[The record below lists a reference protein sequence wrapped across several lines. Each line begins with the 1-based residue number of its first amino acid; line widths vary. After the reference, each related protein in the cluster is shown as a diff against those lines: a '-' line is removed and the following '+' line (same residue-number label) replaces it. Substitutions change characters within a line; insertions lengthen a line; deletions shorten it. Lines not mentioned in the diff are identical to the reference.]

1 MFLCIWMDLQIT
13 YYVRVHP
20 GHETSTHYF
29 SSSGGSGAD
38 PQLVFLNPDRFM
50 DHVVCSG
57 PFGARNI
64 DPLFFM
70 LGWDRC
76 GSHKNSTRTCYIKLV
91 FLHLDQSSR
100 SRSAFECVR
109 GVKHYGELVF
119 FASSAICVSRN
130 TYWCI

>member
-1 MFLCIWMDLQIT
+1 MFFCIWMDLQIT

-20 GHETSTHYF
+20 GRETSTQYF

-50 DHVVCSG
+50 DHVVCLG

-76 GSHKNSTRTCYIKLV
+76 GSHKNSTRTCYVKLV
-91 FLHLDQSSR
+91 FLHLDQS
-100 SRSAFECVR
+100 ADHVVR
-109 GVKHYGELVF
+109 
-119 FASSAICVSRN
+119 SSASGV
-130 TYWCI
+130 